1 MLRQTTLSLTKRMSP
16 WPTPLSVSVHKITNN
31 IFISYSSTWARESG
45 RVLVTTE
52 ELEQSLSSSSSSNQ
66 LILLDASW
74 HMPSTKRNGHEE
86 HQKKQI
92 PTAQFF
98 NIDTIADP
106 MGSNT
111 NPNSL
116 PHMLPSNENFR
127 AATASLGILSDDVP
141 VVVYDSKG
149 IFSSCRVWWMLH
161 SYGHRPTYILDGG
174 LPKWES
180 EGREIISG
188 TKDAGQKEKY
198 KNKNKEPKI
207 DLFGDSNDLDKRF
220 AVELDKDCVRNYDE
234 MVMHARNKNAIILDA
249 RSEGRFAGTD
259 PEPREGLRSGSIPSS
274 INLPFQ
280 NLLETKTVEIV
291 KNGAVQTWLSYTQFK
306 EKKELRRVV
315 ASGARKD
322 SFGEAGEG
330 ISAGGLKA
338 ARTPIVTT
346 CGSGVSACIIAAAL
360 RIAGFDHSISVYDGS
375 WTEWGS
381 TKEDPMDL

>member
-1 MLRQTTLSLTKRMSP
+1 MS
-16 WPTPLSVSVHKITNN
+16 
-31 IFISYSSTWARESG
+31 
-45 RVLVTTE
+45 
-52 ELEQSLSSSSSSNQ
+52 
-66 LILLDASW
+66 
-74 HMPSTKRNGHEE
+74 
-86 HQKKQI
+86 
-92 PTAQFF
+92 QFF

-106 MGSNT
+106 MKSNT

-127 AATASLGILSDDVP
+127 AATAALGILSDDVP
-141 VVVYDSKG
+141 VVVYDTQG

-180 EGREIISG
+180 EGREIMSG
-188 TKDAGQKEKY
+188 TEDAGPKQKEEY
-198 KNKNKEPKI
+198 NKEPKI
-207 DLFGDSNDLDKRF
+207 DLFGDSNNLDQRF

-234 MVMHARNKNAIILDA
+234 MVMHARNRNAIILDA

-259 PEPREGLRSGSIPSS
+259 PEPRQGLRSGHIPTS

-280 NLLETKTVEIV
+280 NLLETKTIEIEKKKEK
-291 KNGAVQTWLSYTQFK
+291 KNGAVQTWLTYTQFK
-306 EKKELRRVV
+306 DKKELRRVV
-315 ASGARKD
+315 ASAVD

-346 CGSGVSACIIAAAL
+346 CGSGVSACVLAAGL
-360 RIAGFDHSISVYDGS
+360 RIAGFDHSMSVYDGS
-375 WTEWGS
+375 WTEWGA
-381 TKEDPMDL
+381 KEDPLDL